1 MLEAQI
7 RIPTMKNILKGL
19 EAIGEEV
26 ILNFDSDGLTA
37 TIVDS
42 SITKMF
48 YLKVESDAFEEYS
61 CTADYSYGVVIA
73 RMKDIT
79 KALTT
84 KDELKIE
91 GDADN
96 LALLANG
103 IRRNIKLLNRTL
115 MSKPPSM
122 PHFNYTYDAEIPA
135 LEARNFIKTLG
146 DVLSFNIV
154 IAEAAQTMTWKSESP
169 EEAVEWIPTEVTL
182 NSSQDS
188 VTSYATEHIKL
199 AICATNRETLELRSG
214 DDLPIEFTWAPHE
227 GVRLTSLVAPRT

>member
-26 ILNFDSDGLTA
+26 ILNFNSTGLTA

-42 SITKMF
+42 AVIKLFHIDVS
-48 YLKVESDAFEEYS
+48 SDAFEKYS
-61 CTADYSYGVVIA
+61 CTGDVSYGVVIA

-79 KALTT
+79 KALTA
-84 KDELKIE
+84 KDELKII

-103 IRRNIKLLNRTL
+103 IRRNIKLLNRAL
-115 MSKPPSM
+115 MSTPPSM
-122 PHFNYTYDAEIPA
+122 PHFNYTYDAQIPA

-146 DVLSFNIV
+146 DVLSFNIT
-154 IAEAAQTMTWKSESP
+154 IDDAGKSMTWASESP
-169 EEAVEWIPTEVTL
+169 EEAVEWIPTVSVL
-182 NSSQDS
+182 NTSQDS
-188 VTSYATEHIKL
+188 LTSYATEHIKL
-199 AICATNRETLELRSG
+199 AICATNRETIDIRSG
-214 DDLPIEFTWAPHE
+214 DDLPIEFTWVPHE
-227 GVRLTSLVAPRT
+227 GVRLTSLVAART